1 MRLLRDQPPRPRSTA
16 AAPAYPRLM
25 AAGLLA
31 VVSSACGGEVAGV
44 SIPERQNGAQD
55 PDPAPVT
62 STAGLPPLPY
72 TAPDAG
78 AGAAGGAPA
87 AEPGDDDYNPGG
99 AGAASYED
107 VPGGTAGTA
116 AEVAD
121 EATGGTPEPVEVGVG
136 GGGMSYPYEGL
147 PVTTGGQTG
156 GGGGGYPMAS
166 GAGAAPYLDEEP
178 RGGSA
183 GALAKSPDPAGAGGF
198 SFDEGQPSSGAA
210 GASAEVPGPSG
221 AAGAA
226 GSPARAGAAG
236 GPAAQAGAEPAP
248 VYDP

>member
-1 MRLLRDQPPRPRSTA
+1 MRLLRDQSPRPRSTTA
-16 AAPAYPRLM
+16 SPAYPRLM

-44 SIPERQNGAQD
+44 PLPVRQDASQD
-55 PDPAPVT
+55 PDQIPVT

-72 TAPDAG
+72 TAPDVG

-87 AEPGDDDYNPGG
+87 AEPGDDDVDPTG
-99 AGAASYED
+99 AGGFSWADA
-107 VPGGTAGTA
+107 PGGTTGTGAG
-116 AEVAD
+116 VAD
-121 EATGGTPEPVEVGVG
+121 AATGGTPSPVEVGVG
-136 GGGMSYPYEGL
+136 GGEPSFPYEEL

-183 GALAKSPDPAGAGGF
+183 GAPAGLPDPAGAGGF
-198 SFDEGQPSSGAA
+198 SFDDGQSSSGAA
-210 GASAEVPGPSG
+210 DASAEIPGPGG
-221 AAGAA
+221 AGGAA

-236 GPAAQAGAEPAP
+236 GPTAEAGAAPAP
-248 VYDP
+248 V